1 MKFKGFF
8 TIAMSVG
15 VGLLAGCG
23 GGRGLV
29 DTSHKL
35 SGVNDGS
42 SLVEQSEA
50 SPDVKFARKPKRGKK
65 GKQKPPPVINSA
77 SVTPT
82 QLSSGGGQVTVS
94 ANVTSKVKALT
105 VTAQATAAGSTPIIS
120 TLTATGGGNYSGALI
135 LSGSFTGTP
144 KVYQVDVIA
153 NDGKNAPVSRS
164 AGTVTVA
171 ASTGGG
177 GGGGVGGGDDGPPRP
192 PF

>member
-1 MKFKGFF
+1 MMKFKGFF
-8 TIAMSVG
+8 AIAMSVG

-29 DTSHKL
+29 DSSNKL
-35 SGVNDGS
+35 SGINNDS
-42 SLVEQSEA
+42 TQSEA
-50 SPDVKFARKPKRGKK
+50 NTDVKFAKKK

-82 QLSSGGGQVTVS
+82 QLSSGGGPVTVN
-94 ANVTSKVKALT
+94 ANVTSKVKNLT
-105 VTAQATAAGSTPIIS
+105 VTAQATSTGSSPIVG
-120 TLTATGGGNYSGALI
+120 TLNPTGGGNYSGVLI
-135 LSGSFTGTP
+135 LSGSFTGAT

-153 NDGKNAPVSRS
+153 NDGKNAPVLRS

-177 GGGGVGGGDDGPPRP
+177 GGGGGGGGDGPPPP

>member
-1 MKFKGFF
+1 MMKFKGFF
-8 TIAMSVG
+8 AIAMSVG

-29 DTSHKL
+29 DSSNKL
-35 SGVNDGS
+35 SGINNDS
-42 SLVEQSEA
+42 TQSEA
-50 SPDVKFARKPKRGKK
+50 NTDVKFAKK
-65 GKQKPPPVINSA
+65 GKKKPPPVINSA
-77 SVTPT
+77 SVMPN

-94 ANVTSKVKALT
+94 ANVTSKVKKLT
-105 VTAQATAAGSTPIIS
+105 VTAQATSAGSSPIVS
-120 TLTATGGGNYSGALI
+120 TLNATGGGNYSGVLI
-135 LSGSFTGTP
+135 LSGSFSGAT

-177 GGGGVGGGDDGPPRP
+177 GGGGGGGGDGPPP
-192 PF
+192 PPW